1 MNAGLCLC
9 EHFVYLRGVVCVVVT
24 GAKLHA
30 VTDTRN
36 THARSAQ
43 EHAHRSAQR
52 SVKR

>member
-9 EHFVYLRGVVCVVVT
+9 EHFVYLRGVVCVVT

-36 THARSAQ
+36 TYARSAQ
-43 EHAHRSAQR
+43 EHAQEP
-52 SVKR
+52 